1 MVLRIQ
7 EDGALSCELSADHNF
22 ILVRLPVR
30 VSDGGAQ
37 TVQALSRYR
46 IGSFLGR
53 ETAVPLT
60 EGLKTTLGFR
70 IPQDLF
76 RSQERLIL
84 EVARKTGK
92 TGEIVLWRRRYDISR
107 PGGIPALSAD
117 LDSSV
122 EIS

>member
-1 MVLRIQ
+1 VLRIE
-7 EDGALSCELSADHNF
+7 EDGVLSCELSSDRNF
-22 ILVRLPVR
+22 VLIRLPVR
-30 VSDGGAQ
+30 VTGGGTQAAQ
-37 TVQALSRYR
+37 TLSRYR

-53 ETAVPLT
+53 ETALRLA
-60 EGLKTTLGFR
+60 EDLKTTLGFR
-70 IPQDLF
+70 VPQDLF
-76 RSQERLIL
+76 RPQERLIL
-84 EVARKTGK
+84 EVARRTGK